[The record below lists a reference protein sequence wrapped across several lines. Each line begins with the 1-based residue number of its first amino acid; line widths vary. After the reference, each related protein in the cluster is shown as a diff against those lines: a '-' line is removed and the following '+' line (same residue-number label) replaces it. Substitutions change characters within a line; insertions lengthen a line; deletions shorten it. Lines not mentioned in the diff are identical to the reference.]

1 MASLLILTDDERSF
15 SLKGTLSMTC
25 GYNVGGNSDEPSTPP
40 KLIPAND
47 ARPLRDD
54 FPVFISELSWGIK
67 VVDDVYWF
75 GWISANNTPITAAII
90 DDLIMN
96 CISL

>member
-1 MASLLILTDDERSF
+1 
-15 SLKGTLSMTC
+15 MTW

-40 KLIPAND
+40 KFIPASE
-47 ARPLRDD
+47 ARPPRDD
-54 FPVFISELSWGIK
+54 PPAFISVLSWGIK

-75 GWISANNTPITAAII
+75 GWVSADIIPMKTAII

-96 CISL
+96 FFYK